1 MRQFEV
7 KAMNLN
13 QDNQI
18 YIRLLEGVEVLVP
31 VKATLIESSLF
42 RITENQYLDFED
54 ETSIWEFF
62 PDDVVEC
69 EFVNDIWIA
78 RKLVESSIPD
88 RELYQLIF
96 HIVDRFGNVEID
108 ESNQI
113 KDTINELH
121 RRDDIIQKQHP
132 VVENW
137 LEKQKSAGIS
147 KTPVYETSKTN

>member
-1 MRQFEV
+1 
-7 KAMNLN
+7 MNLN

-18 YIRLLEGVEVLVP
+18 YIRLIDGVEVLVP
-31 VKATLIESSLF
+31 VKAISLESNLF
-42 RITENQYLDFED
+42 RIIENQDLDFED

-69 EFVNDIWIA
+69 EFTSDIWIA

-96 HIVDRFGNVEID
+96 HIVDRLGNVEID
-108 ESNQI
+108 ESSQI
-113 KDTINELH
+113 KDTIDELY

-132 VVENW
+132 VMKNW
-137 LEKQKSAGIS
+137 LEKQKSVVVS
-147 KTPVYETSKTN
+147 